1 MQKKIQKNIVLI
13 DVILCLNQT
22 VNQSCQDPSSEFTK
36 ANKIEKNDVD
46 EDGETDQKKI
56 PDSTCI
62 QSYSTY
68 KLDDLEPFL
77 IPSGCKCHEVKNLS

>member
-1 MQKKIQKNIVLI
+1 MHKQIQKNLVLI
-13 DVILCLNQT
+13 DEILCLNQT

-36 ANKIEKNDVD
+36 TNRIENNDID
-46 EDGETDQKKI
+46 EDGETDPTKI

-68 KLDDLEPFL
+68 KVDGLEPFL
-77 IPSGCKCHEVKNLS
+77 IASGCKCHEVKNV

>member
-1 MQKKIQKNIVLI
+1 MHKQIQKNLVLI
-13 DVILCLNQT
+13 DEILCLNQT

-36 ANKIEKNDVD
+36 TNRIEKNDID
-46 EDGETDQKKI
+46 GDGETDPTKI

-68 KLDDLEPFL
+68 KVDGLEPFL
-77 IPSGCKCHEVKNLS
+77 IASGCKCHEVKNV

>member
-1 MQKKIQKNIVLI
+1 MHKQIQKNLVLI
-13 DVILCLNQT
+13 DEILCLNQT

-36 ANKIEKNDVD
+36 TNRIENNDID
-46 EDGETDQKKI
+46 EDGETDPTKI

-68 KLDDLEPFL
+68 KVDGLEPFL
-77 IPSGCKCHEVKNLS
+77 IASGCKCHEVKKV